1 MLRRHL
7 RHGAARSRLFGAG
20 VQQQNVSDH
29 HAVVPTMAAGE
40 TDLETL
46 PAGEREILRL
56 AARQVLMAV
65 SAPFVYL
72 ETEARLDCGGNA
84 FAAKGKTI
92 LNMGW
97 RAYTE
102 KSKQDNTLPELSKG
116 QTLPVSSCAV
126 KEGRT
131 TPPKHFTEDTLL
143 SAMETAGKEDM
154 PEDAERKGL
163 GTPATRAAVI
173 EKLVATGFAE
183 RKKAKKSVRLVPTE
197 AGVSLITVLP
207 EQLQS
212 PLLTAEW
219 EHRLKEIECGEL
231 GADEFLAGI
240 RDMVAALVRDAAPV
254 DGAEVLFPSGRP
266 VVGKCPRCGAEVTE
280 SKNGYFCERRSC
292 KFGLWRDNRF
302 LAAKKISL
310 TKKMAS
316 SLLTQGRAYASGI
329 YSEKTGKTYDA
340 FIVLEDDGAR
350 SSYKLDFTK

>member
-1 MLRRHL
+1 MT
-7 RHGAARSRLFGAG
+7 
-20 VQQQNVSDH
+20 QTVS
-29 HAVVPTMAAGE
+29 
-40 TDLETL
+40 
-46 PAGEREILRL
+46 
-56 AARQVLMAV
+56 
-65 SAPFVYL
+65 
-72 ETEARLDCGGNA
+72 TESP
-84 FAAKGKTI
+84 
-92 LNMGW
+92 M
-97 RAYTE
+97 
-102 KSKQDNTLPELSKG
+102 ELSPRERLIRIMKREQALFIR
-116 QTLPVSSCAV
+116 QTLSQKPGYRGGKKAFEYFIRQKIVKAVEAGCGDAEALLRTPKPVKAIYYDFKYYFDEYSYANCDLYVEKAI
-126 KEGRT
+126 
-131 TPPKHFTEDTLL
+131 EDC
-143 SAMETAGKEDM
+143 GKEDM

-240 RDMVAALVRDAAPV
+240 RNMVAALVRDAAPV

-316 SLLTQGRAYASGI
+316 SLLAQGRAYASGV